1 MSSCSLSFLII
12 PSVSY
17 SIKKIFVVIVV
28 KEKNFIAI
36 FMTIKIMYVHFGK
49 FGEIRKV
56 VYIEKLKLPLARAL
70 VALIFSVL
78 PVYV

>member
-1 MSSCSLSFLII
+1 
-12 PSVSY
+12 
-17 SIKKIFVVIVV
+17 
-28 KEKNFIAI
+28 
-36 FMTIKIMYVHFGK
+36 MYVHFGK